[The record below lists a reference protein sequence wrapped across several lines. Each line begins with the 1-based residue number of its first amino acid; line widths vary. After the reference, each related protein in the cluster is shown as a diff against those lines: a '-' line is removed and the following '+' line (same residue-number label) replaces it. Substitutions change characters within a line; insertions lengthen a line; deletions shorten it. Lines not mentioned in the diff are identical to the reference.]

1 MAKQRVLQRPGEP
14 PGPGLPINTSRPRP
28 DLESM
33 QQTDGSE
40 ESSAS
45 RKRPARHMDRY
56 DIIGVVIVCVLVA
69 LWVVHFLLPTP
80 PPDNFPNVNPPSERR

>member
-1 MAKQRVLQRPGEP
+1 MAKQRVLQRPGEA
-14 PGPGLPINTSRPRP
+14 PGAGLPINTSPPRP
-28 DLESM
+28 EP
-33 QQTDGSE
+33 
-40 ESSAS
+40 SAS
-45 RKRPARHMDRY
+45 RKRPARRVDRY